1 MSASTVCPHQGV
13 CSTIPAD
20 AHFRTVASH
29 SGLAAL
35 RVLTLNHRN
44 VGLPALSDVAVG
56 GDAAMALH
64 QALSAREIE
73 SVVLA
78 TCNRTELYWRAR
90 APGDDE
96 VVLEGFANRLG
107 AGAGTD
113 GIVPTRLDGRAAA
126 DHLFRVC
133 AGLESLVLGEA
144 EILGQ
149 VRAALEACTG
159 AGAFLAGVF
168 QAALRTGRL
177 ARTET
182 SIGVGAMSVASAA
195 VRLLASRVAL
205 DRSRVVVIGTG
216 ATGMKAARHLRAL
229 GVKEL
234 VLANRTLEH
243 AEERAGAVGA
253 TPVALE
259 TLTDELARAD
269 AVIGAAAT
277 PAFLVRA
284 SDLSRAISLRAGRPL
299 VTVDLGMPPVLEPV
313 EMDGLVRLDLTTIE
327 RHVAEHRERRAAEA
341 PAVERVIARELDY
354 LQAWARQLALRPF
367 VSDLR
372 RKIERIRCAEL
383 DRVREEL
390 GGSAAV
396 DPAILDRLSRRLLDK
411 VLALPLTTLET
422 GDVPLDATQ
431 TQYLRRLFALD
442 QRGPS

>member
-1 MSASTVCPHQGV
+1 
-13 CSTIPAD
+13 
-20 AHFRTVASH
+20 
-29 SGLAAL
+29 
-35 RVLTLNHRN
+35 
-44 VGLPALSDVAVG
+44 
-56 GDAAMALH
+56 
-64 QALSAREIE
+64 
-73 SVVLA
+73 
-78 TCNRTELYWRAR
+78 
-90 APGDDE
+90 
-96 VVLEGFANRLG
+96 
-107 AGAGTD
+107 
-113 GIVPTRLDGRAAA
+113 
-126 DHLFRVC
+126 
-133 AGLESLVLGEA
+133 
-144 EILGQ
+144 
-149 VRAALEACTG
+149 
-159 AGAFLAGVF
+159 AFLAGVF